1 MKTIITPA
9 EIKELTTVALNADAH
24 KLGVT
29 IPDAQQRH
37 LRPLLG
43 FRLYATLLAFVADAP
58 EAPSTIG
65 QSVQQQATAAAE
77 YKTKWEAWLTAQKA
91 DPLLALWVELKP
103 CLAQWAVVEAWPNLL
118 GSVENAGVVL
128 KTGNGQGTTTA
139 DAATL
144 SKMEAAF
151 RSTAVWRG
159 DELVQWL
166 ESNKSDYPDYVST
179 RPLPTSRRPSDG
191 YGGIS
196 I

>member
-1 MKTIITPA
+1 MKNLVNATH
-9 EIKELTTVALNADAH
+9 IKELTTVSLNVEAH
-24 KLGVT
+24 KLSVT
-29 IPDAQQRH
+29 IPEAQQRH

-43 FRLYATLLAFVADAP
+43 FRLYAALLAFVASAP
-58 EAPSTIG
+58 EPPSPTG
-65 QSVQQQATAAAE
+65 QSVQAATAAAAD
-77 YKTKWEAWLTAQKA
+77 YATKWAAWQLAHGA
-91 DPLLALWVELKP
+91 DPLFALLEQVRP

-118 GSVENAGVVL
+118 GSVENAGILL
-128 KTGNGQGTTTA
+128 KTGSGQGTTNA

-151 RSTAVWRG
+151 RATAIWRG
-159 DELVQWL
+159 EELVQWL

-196 I
+196 L